1 MTEASAP
8 ASAAPA
14 ARKRPPIPLLI
25 GLAVLVLLVGG
36 MLFLRS
42 GGESTD
48 DAFVDGRSISV
59 APKVAGW
66 VKVLSVN
73 DNQKVHAGDLLMT
86 LDPRDF
92 EVARDAAAATLASD
106 RAQLA
111 SARANLALAEA
122 TYRNNVTSSTATLKE
137 AEAAA
142 VKADADLKR
151 QKRVDARATSEQNL
165 DAAIQAA
172 ATTTAQVTDARAKLN
187 VAQAGHESVAMAQA
201 AVSQLSAVVQ
211 GAEANLKQAE
221 LNLSYTEIHA
231 ATDGRV
237 TKRAVEVGSYVQV
250 GQSVLSLVSPE
261 VWVTANFKESQ
272 LAGVSPGAA
281 VRVRI
286 DAYPS
291 LKLKGRVDS
300 IQYGTGSRF
309 TAFPPENATGNFVK
323 IVQRVPVKIVFDTGE
338 RALAEGL
345 PLGLSVIPTVD
356 R

>member
-1 MTEASAP
+1 V
-8 ASAAPA
+8 
-14 ARKRPPIPLLI
+14 I
-25 GLAVLVLLVGG
+25 VLLAGSL
-36 MLFLRS
+36 LFLRT

-66 VKVLSVN
+66 VRVLSVN
-73 DNQKVHAGDLLMT
+73 DNQKVHAGDLLMR
-86 LDPRDF
+86 LDARDF
-92 EVARDAAAATLASD
+92 EVARDFAAAALASD

-111 SARANLALAEA
+111 SARANLSLAET
-122 TYRNNVTSSTATLKE
+122 TYRNNLTSVGAALKE

-142 VKADADLKR
+142 SKADADLKR
-151 QKRVDARATSEQNL
+151 QRRVDPRATSEQNL

-172 ATTTAQVTDARAKLN
+172 ATTTAQVADAQAKLN
-187 VAQAGHESVAMAQA
+187 VAQAGRESVEMARA
-201 AVSQLSAVVQ
+201 AVSQLTAVVQ
-211 GAEANLKQAE
+211 GAEAALRQAE
-221 LNLSYTEIHA
+221 LNLSYTEIRA
-231 ATDGRV
+231 PADGRV
-237 TKRAVEVGSYVQV
+237 TKRAVEAGSYVQV
-250 GQSVLSLVSPE
+250 GQAVLSLVNPE

-272 LAGVSPGAA
+272 LPGVAPGAS
-281 VRVRI
+281 VRLRI

-291 LKLKGRVDS
+291 LKLSGHVDS
-300 IQYGTGSRF
+300 IQYGTGGRF

-323 IVQRVPVKIVFDTGE
+323 IVQRVPVKIVFDAGE